1 MLSQTVFFFFLYNM
15 GSLGWAKQ
23 VPGVDNDKDAL
34 PTWSHHMFLQLF
46 IPKL

>member
-1 MLSQTVFFFFLYNM
+1 M

-46 IPKL
+46 IPKLKKFTLPTFVLYR